1 MTTAR
6 FIAGL
11 VKRNSA
17 TASGRT
23 TSAFLGSTPS
33 SSDDLSIAGRLASE
47 LCVLIAT
54 AIGLT
59 PIGMLLI
66 GGLSSAAGAQVT
78 MASMAS
84 LGFIGLLLVLIR
96 NPQLRAA
103 KIG

>member
-1 MTTAR
+1 M
-6 FIAGL
+6 L
-11 VKRNSA
+11 SA
-17 TASGRT
+17 TPPESRAR
-23 TSAFLGSTPS
+23 ALG
-33 SSDDLSIAGRLASE
+33 
-47 LCVLIAT
+47 LIAT

-78 MASMAS
+78 MAAMAG
-84 LGFIGLLLVLIR
+84 LGFLGLLLVLIF